1 MKNLEKYNNVFMNS
15 LKVNL
20 DILNDLK
27 YQDVSTWE
35 SLGHMHLISALE
47 ETFDIM
53 IDMDDII
60 DFSSYRKGIEI
71 LKKYNIE
78 IVKK

>member
-1 MKNLEKYNNVFMNS
+1 MNNLEKYDNVFIDS
-15 LKVNL
+15 LKV
-20 DILNDLK
+20 DIKTLNDLK
-27 YQDVSTWE
+27 YQDVPDWDSIDQ
-35 SLGHMHLISALE
+35 MYLISGLE
-47 ETFDIM
+47 ETFDIL

-78 IVKK
+78 IIKN